1 MAFGDL
7 IDYLRQLGLRED
19 AMHAVRWL
27 HKRVADA
34 LPTIH
39 RARLKSVFCGVA
51 GLLSG
56 QQLSLTG
63 VGRHVPG
70 KAKEKH
76 KIKRID
82 RLLGNHRRGAQRSK

>member
-63 VGRHVPG
+63 VRIGRTNAPF
-70 KAKEKH
+70 
-76 KIKRID
+76 
-82 RLLGNHRRGAQRSK
+82 GNSMEYCEVVK